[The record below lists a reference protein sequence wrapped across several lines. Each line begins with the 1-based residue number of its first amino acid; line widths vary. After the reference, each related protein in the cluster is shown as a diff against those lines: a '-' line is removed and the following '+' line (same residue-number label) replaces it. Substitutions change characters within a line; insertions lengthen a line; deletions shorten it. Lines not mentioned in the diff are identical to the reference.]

1 MKTSVYIAT
10 SLDGFIARQDGS
22 IDWLPSEDE
31 PGNEDYGYQE
41 FMSAVDALVMGRHT
55 YEMVLSFGEWP
66 YGDKPVFV
74 LSHQQLRIPDSLAN
88 TVFAM
93 SASPGEVIQRLS
105 ERGYKHLYIDGGQ
118 TIQGFLR
125 EGLIDQL
132 IITKVPILIGAG
144 IPLFGALPRD
154 VRLDHIE
161 TVQFDNGLV
170 QSKYEILKNNPYH
183 LRL

>member
-22 IDWLPSEDE
+22 IDWLPSGEDA
-31 PGNEDYGYQE
+31 GNEDYGYLE

-55 YEMVLSFGEWP
+55 YETVLSFGAWP

-93 SASPGEVIQRLS
+93 SAPPGEVIQRLS
-105 ERGYKHLYIDGGQ
+105 ERGYNHLYIDGGQ

-125 EGLIDQL
+125 EGLVDQL

-154 VRLDHIE
+154 VRLHHIE

-170 QSKYEILKNNPYH
+170 QSKYEIPKNNP
-183 LRL
+183 